1 MATRKKTK
9 RGRSHDRKL
18 VAGTQ
23 PHEVKKVAKK
33 KKKSAKAVRA
43 AVKKVGNSRKAVEKE
58 LS

>member
-9 RGRSHDRKL
+9 RGRSQDRKL

-33 KKKSAKAVRA
+33 TKKSAKAVRA
-43 AVKKVGNSRKAVEKE
+43 AVKRVGNSRKAVEKE